1 MTALYNTQSI
11 RELESQL
18 TASQSLTLTQLMQRA
33 GAAAWRVLQRQ
44 WPDCKTLVVYCGQGN
59 NGGDGFVLAQRAHE
73 AGLFVTVYALTMPDA
88 MQGIAADAAF
98 ACQSAGVTIL
108 PIAMDSGHKADVIV
122 DALLGIGCDRPL
134 ETPLSDLVSQINQS
148 GSPVLAIDVPTG
160 VNADTGCVVSKAVNA
175 SVTVTFVGLKLG
187 LFTASGPAHV
197 GHLLLETLSDET
209 PLQVKPDAQ
218 LLSRD
223 DLMAALPR
231 RRRDTHK
238 GDFGHVLIIG
248 GDHGMGGAVRM
259 AAEAAMRVGAG
270 LVTVASRPEHLH
282 IVTGSRP
289 ELMCRSV
296 ATADDLM
303 PLIERAT
310 VVVIGPGLGQSE
322 WSIELM
328 QVVQSLKLPLVLDAD
343 ALNLLAQKPHHNDH
357 WIITPHP
364 GEAASLLLT
373 SSSQIQNNRFL
384 AAQSLQQQFGG
395 VAVLKGAG
403 TIVQSPS
410 SMPMVC
416 AAGNPGMSSG
426 GMGDVL
432 SGVLGGLLA
441 QDLPLSQAAE
451 VGVLVHALA
460 ADRAVGDHGERG
472 LLAPDVLNHLRW
484 VVNPNED

>member
-209 PLQVKPDAQ
+209 PLQVNPDAQ

-373 SSSQIQNNRFL
+373 SSSQVQNNRFL

-472 LLAPDVLNHLRW
+472 LLATDVLNHLRW
-484 VVNPNED
+484 VVNPNDN